1 MTGPAGI
8 EVVVV
13 VIPVRN
19 EELLLPRC
27 LNALTAA
34 IDALGAVPEPERPHV
49 RVLLVLDHCTD
60 QSARVAARWSTFR
73 RHEIA
78 AGAVGVAR
86 RDGIR
91 RALRS
96 GSRSRTGAVA
106 SAAQI
111 WIATTDADSAVP
123 PNWLV
128 TQLAL
133 ARNGAELVLG
143 TVQPDDDLAARE
155 LQRWEALHTIG
166 EGHPHI
172 HGANLGVRADRYL
185 AAGGFAPVDR
195 DEDVLLVSALRDLG
209 VTEARTALIPVLTSG
224 RRIGRTPAGFAGYL
238 RDRVDADPLDA
249 VSLDA
254 DPLDADPLDA
264 DPLYA
269 DPLDGEIAQ

>member
-1 MTGPAGI
+1 MTGPAAI
-8 EVVVV
+8 EVVAV

-19 EELLLPRC
+19 EEVLLPRC

-34 IDALGAVPEPERPHV
+34 IDALSAVPEPERPEV
-49 RVLLVLDHCTD
+49 RVLLVLDQCTD
-60 QSARVAARWSTFR
+60 QSAQVAGRWSTFCR
-73 RHEIA
+73 QEIA
-78 AGAVGVAR
+78 AGSVGVAR
-86 RDGIR
+86 RDGVRCALGPVR
-91 RALRS
+91 R
-96 GSRSRTGAVA
+96 SRSEGVA
-106 SAAQI
+106 SAARI

-155 LQRWEALHTIG
+155 LQRWEALHTVG

-195 DEDVLLVSALRDLG
+195 DEDVLLVAALRDLG
-209 VTEARTALIPVLTSG
+209 VAEARTALIPVLTSG

-238 RDRVDADPLDA
+238 RDRVDAEPLD
-249 VSLDA
+249 D
-254 DPLDADPLDA
+254 
-264 DPLYA
+264 
-269 DPLDGEIAQ
+269 EIAQ